1 MQFIYLRGLCGFFYL
16 LFFFFNSTQGKFNQ
30 EGNYFY
36 INIFI
41 LISTIL
47 ATFQLQL

>member
-1 MQFIYLRGLCGFFYL
+1 MQFIYLRGLCGFFFY
-16 LFFFFNSTQGKFNQ
+16 FFFFNSTQGKFNQ
-30 EGNYFY
+30 EGKYFY